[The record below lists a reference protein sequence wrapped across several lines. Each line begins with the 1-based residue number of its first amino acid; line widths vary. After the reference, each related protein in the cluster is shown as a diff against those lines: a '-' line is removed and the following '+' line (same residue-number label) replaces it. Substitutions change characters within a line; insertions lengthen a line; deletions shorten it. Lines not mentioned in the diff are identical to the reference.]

1 MYDKLYLIPSIPFL
15 SFLQIGILLGD
26 FMETLQSRYDEEVII
41 KAEKEAIKK
50 LPKKEIVLEGELAL
64 PGLGS
69 DALPKEGEG
78 NKFAGFF

>member
-1 MYDKLYLIPSIPFL
+1 
-15 SFLQIGILLGD
+15 
-26 FMETLQSRYDEEVII
+26 METLQVRYDEEVII
-41 KAEKEAIKK
+41 KAEKEALKK
-50 LPKKEIVLEGELAL
+50 APKKELVSEGVLAV